1 MHSPA
6 QSYRGSRAA
15 TKPHPF
21 AAQDPQPLQHWSQTP
36 LQCLVSLR
44 VWRKAFSIP
53 CLPSHLLDSYFLLF
67 QPTAAVVTAGN
78 LISAEIMAN
87 FMWEMWRELFHS
99 ELIKCIFRGTAQYPV
114 QKKGTFL
121 SPAKP
126 QHCLGHGLVPVPWGQ
141 KQEHHSCL
149 PPWNCHGENWLF
161 PSHQSTEKWLK
172 LRICL
177 AHEGGCLVMDRRF
190 FISVLLGKRWPCHPQ
205 PFTGGSKEWGWGGDW
220 NKKYI

>member
-67 QPTAAVVTAGN
+67 QPTTAVVTAGN

-99 ELIKCIFRGTAQYPV
+99 ELIKCIFRGTAQY
-114 QKKGTFL
+114 QSRKKAHFCHQQSHST
-121 SPAKP
+121 AWAM
-126 QHCLGHGLVPVPWGQ
+126 GLF
-141 KQEHHSCL
+141 
-149 PPWNCHGENWLF
+149 LF
-161 PSHQSTEKWLK
+161 PEGRNRSIIPASHPGTAMGRTDSSLPTKVLK
-172 LRICL
+172 N
-177 AHEGGCLVMDRRF
+177 G
-190 FISVLLGKRWPCHPQ
+190 
-205 PFTGGSKEWGWGGDW
+205 
-220 NKKYI
+220 